1 MKGDDM
7 ENQDAFAV
15 ALLRPLAEEP
25 TWASRVDPM
34 VAIVEGKRRRRKR
47 RVTGAVTIGLL
58 TVVTVAAG
66 PAMGY
71 LRGGEP
77 EVNLPAVPQSVTV
90 APSTSTPSTRTPPT
104 VAPISRCT
112 VVRLPTGKHKEAITT
127 GGDPSGRF
135 LLGRSYPKDGSDR
148 PMLIWRDGKLAYEV
162 PLPGDDSSLQDINS
176 SGVAVGYTYVPMKP
190 YVVQDGRATLLPGV
204 SKGQAFAINELG
216 VVVGTRQRNGRSVP
230 VRWPSTAAPAVDLP
244 LPASAT
250 EGKASGIFDDGTVV
264 GVVTRKDGS
273 QEGWL
278 WLPEGSSRRLRT
290 PRTAGEFQVRAAH
303 NGWVVG
309 VVGDVH
315 YRYRVD
321 DDRFQSLPA
330 GIQYP
335 DAVAVSGW
343 LAASTMQNAGLVW
356 TGRKTVALPVPAGF
370 RTNPPPFTSVESIS
384 DDGRVVGGHTAEYD
398 GDNTAVMWR
407 CR

>member
-1 MKGDDM
+1 
-7 ENQDAFAV
+7 
-15 ALLRPLAEEP
+15 
-25 TWASRVDPM
+25 M
-34 VAIVEGKRRRRKR
+34 VAIVEGKRRRRNR

-66 PAMGY
+66 PALGY

-77 EVNLPAVPQSVTV
+77 AVDLPAGQPTAAV
-90 APSTSTPSTRTPPT
+90 TPSSRTPSAVAAPI

-112 VVRLPTGKHKEAITT
+112 VVRLPTGKYKEAITT
-127 GGDPSGRF
+127 GGDPSGHF

-148 PMLIWRDGKLAYEV
+148 PMLIWRDGKLVYET
-162 PLPGDDSSLQDINS
+162 PLPGADATLTDINS
-176 SGVAVGYTYVPMKP
+176 SGVAVGYTYVPMEP

-204 SKGQAFAINELG
+204 STGQAFAINELG

-230 VRWPSTAAPAVDLP
+230 VRWPSVAAAAVDLP
-244 LPASAT
+244 LPASAR
-250 EGKASGIFDDGTVV
+250 EGEASGIFDDGTVV
-264 GVVTRKDGS
+264 GVVTGKDGS

-278 WLPEGSSRRLRT
+278 WLPDGSSRRMRT
-290 PRTAGEFQVRAAH
+290 PKAAGEFQVRAAH

-309 VVGDVH
+309 VTGDDH

-321 DDRFQSLPA
+321 GDRFEKLPA
-330 GIQYP
+330 KIQYP
-335 DAVAVSGW
+335 DAVSASGW
-343 LAASTMQNAGLVW
+343 VAASTTQNAGLVW
-356 TGRKTVALPVPAGF
+356 TGKNTVALPVPADF
-370 RTNPPPFTSVESIS
+370 QPKPAPFTSVVSIS